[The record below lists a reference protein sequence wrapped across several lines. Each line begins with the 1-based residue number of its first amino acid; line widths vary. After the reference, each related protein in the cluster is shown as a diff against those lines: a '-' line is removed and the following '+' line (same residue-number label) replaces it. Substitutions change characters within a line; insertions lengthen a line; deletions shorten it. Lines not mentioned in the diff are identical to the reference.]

1 MAGLTLEQLEERT
14 VLAFMEQA
22 TAEEFAKVVEKI
34 PNKTEALQKILNL
47 LEDDELAKLLEERKK
62 MKQLDPLLPAGPSP
76 GKWVS
81 INQFNLIS
89 CGVIMI

>member
-34 PNKTEALQKILNL
+34 PDKIDVLEKVVNQMSREEKALL
-47 LEDDELAKLLEERKK
+47 LRKL
-62 MKQLDPLLPAGPSP
+62 QSD
-76 GKWVS
+76 
-81 INQFNLIS
+81 
-89 CGVIMI
+89 